1 MMLRTFKYVLIR
13 SLTCVVASFFFAFS
27 AFALVP
33 NEVFSDVQ
41 LRNLV
46 ENERGFLENTS
57 SDGHIILTNMTL
69 TREQMCGVIFS
80 IEFENTPLKPSL
92 FDVYWRTTKHGF
104 TEGQKATFIISH
116 QSAAQKNQYLL
127 PMCKLYGFS
136 GNVNSPEKQA
146 NVTGFRIDYP
156 PNKDLSLKITDL
168 SFIDSN
174 FLSADN
180 NNAIVL
186 EPYERVSAK
195 SFASFDVVMPK
206 LIFAFEE
213 GLKRM
218 TADKLFLVFWLILI
232 FVLKCLV
239 LLSFMRQLKSNDK

>member
-1 MMLRTFKYVLIR
+1 MMLRTFKYT
-13 SLTCVVASFFFAFS
+13 LTRTLVSVIANFFFVCN

-33 NEVFSDVQ
+33 NEIFSDVQ

-46 ENERGFLENTS
+46 ENERGFLKNTS
-57 SDGHIILTNMTL
+57 NDGHIILSNMML

-92 FDVYWRTTKHGF
+92 FDVYWRTSKHGF
-104 TEGQKATFIISH
+104 REGQKATFIISH
-116 QSAAQKNQYLL
+116 QSAVQKNQYLL

-156 PNKDLSLKITDL
+156 ANKDLSLKITDL
-168 SFIDSN
+168 AFTDSKS
-174 FLSADN
+174 LSDIKN
-180 NNAIVL
+180 TIVL

-195 SFASFDVVMPK
+195 SFASFDVVIPK

-218 TADKLFLVFWLILI
+218 TADKLFLVFWLFLI